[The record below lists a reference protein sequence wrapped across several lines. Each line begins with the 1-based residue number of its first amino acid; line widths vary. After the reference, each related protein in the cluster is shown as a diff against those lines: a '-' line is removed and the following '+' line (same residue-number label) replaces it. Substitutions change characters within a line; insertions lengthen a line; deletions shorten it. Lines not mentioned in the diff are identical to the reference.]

1 MMNLK
6 ALSKLNELRL
16 DKQKKVLLIIWCL
29 GLIYLDTLFIMKPQ
43 LSFSAKLSSQII
55 KYKSD
60 AARFKK
66 DILDM
71 RKIKNNPAQM
81 NVKANGI
88 RKIITESEVEDLLQD
103 ISDLAN
109 KLNVKIL
116 QMRPLK
122 DDTAQIEKV
131 PGLERFT
138 PLTITLDTVCDYHQL
153 GKFINS
159 LETGDTYIK
168 ISEIKISNQQSE
180 YFKQKASLII
190 KTYVKK

>member
-1 MMNLK
+1 MNFK
-6 ALSKLNELRL
+6 ALPKLSEIKLN
-16 DKQKKVLLIIWCL
+16 QQAKVLLVIWCV
-29 GLIYLDTLFIMKPQ
+29 GMVYLDVFFIMKSQ
-43 LSFSAKLSSQII
+43 LTFSVKLSSQII

-60 AARFKK
+60 TAKFEKE
-66 DILDM
+66 ILEM

-81 NVKANGI
+81 NIKTKGI
-88 RKIITESEVEDLLQD
+88 RKIITEPEVGDLLQN

-109 KLNVKIL
+109 KLDVKIL

-122 DDTAQIEKV
+122 DNVAQVEKV
-131 PGLERFT
+131 PGLERFA

-159 LETGDTYIK
+159 LETGDIYIK
-168 ISEIKISNQQSE
+168 ISEIKILAQQGE